1 MTKITIKT
9 AVLRALFDLLH
20 GIRRRKMA
28 ENQGVD
34 EADGRRNSLS
44 QVDMF
49 FEFQCYNP
57 AAIRPKGRG
66 TFCPG
71 GQHTPK
77 STRLPTCQRVPRTEW
92 TRWLAGMKPAE
103 AKRKEVLSPWPLY
116 P

>member
-1 MTKITIKT
+1 
-9 AVLRALFDLLH
+9 
-20 GIRRRKMA
+20 MA

-57 AAIRPKGRG
+57 AASVEMDGG

-77 STRLPTCQRVPRTEW
+77 STRLRTFQRVPRTER
-92 TRWLAGMKPAE
+92 TRLLAGMKQAE